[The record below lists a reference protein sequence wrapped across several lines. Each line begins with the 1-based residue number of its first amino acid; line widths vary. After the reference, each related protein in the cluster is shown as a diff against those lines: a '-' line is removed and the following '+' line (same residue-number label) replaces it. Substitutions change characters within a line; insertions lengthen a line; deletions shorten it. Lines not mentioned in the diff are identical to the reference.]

1 MEWGN
6 PRWGTKAMES
16 RPNIKTMSNKANLF
30 GGMRGIKQ
38 TGAQQPNIQ
47 PIAQMTKKSIDYK
60 DQL

>member
-1 MEWGN
+1 ME
-6 PRWGTKAMES
+6 R
-16 RPNIKTMSNKANLF
+16 RPNITTMSNKANLF